1 MSKLL
6 KFYKHHIPLQL
17 RFSDFDMIGHLN
29 NSKYQ
34 TFLEEA
40 RINYFREVIETN
52 TDNWNFNSVVSSITI
67 NFIKP
72 IEYGDKVK
80 LYTRF
85 FNFNPKTHEVQNLFM
100 RKNKNNVE
108 EIVCQ
113 ANTLMA
119 CFDYV
124 TKIPGEF
131 PQDYIKKVN
140 AFEGYVT
147 SSE

>member
-6 KFYKHHIPLQL
+6 KFYKHKISLKL
-17 RFSDFDMIGHLN
+17 RFSDFDLIGHLN
-29 NSKYQ
+29 NAKYQ

-40 RINYFREVIETN
+40 RIHYFREVIGAN
-52 TDNWNFNSVVSSITI
+52 TSNWKFNSVVSTITI

-72 IEYGDKVK
+72 IEYGDEIT

-85 FNFNPKTHEVQNLFM
+85 HNFNAKTHEVQNLFI
-100 RKNKNNVE
+100 RTRNNTD

-119 CFDYV
+119 CFDYD
-124 TKIPGEF
+124 TKLPASF
-131 PQDYIKKVN
+131 PENYRNKVN
-140 AFEGYVT
+140 AFEGHV
-147 SSE
+147 